1 MENKRRSAEKDLKN
15 IRKLL
20 GNSTKEFANRLG
32 MSEIELKKYEKEE
45 KQLTDGQL
53 IVICSI
59 ILNTIEKL
67 TSITTTNQINNSNDR
82 EKVDNTRKVIIQKL
96 SEYVSKHHPFN
107 HQNNQVLNGKVS
119 IIKADE
125 PINLTGYKVR
135 KKSI

>member
-1 MENKRRSAEKDLKN
+1 MENKKRSPEKDLKN

-20 GNSTKEFANRLG
+20 GNSTKEFADRLG
-32 MSEIELKKYEKEE
+32 MSESDLKKYEQEE

-67 TSITTTNQINNSNDR
+67 TSINTTNQINNSIDR
-82 EKVDNTRKVIIQKL
+82 EKVNNTRKLIIQKL

-107 HQNNQVLNGKVS
+107 HQNNQVLNGEVS
-119 IIKADE
+119 VIKDDE
-125 PINLTGYKVR
+125 PINLTKHKVR